1 MASRPPIPPLGLPDE
16 SVGNDTIEMLEK
28 RLHAAED
35 DTRGL
40 VEQLAAMG
48 YAPENA
54 TFYSESGD
62 KKPTIPPYKTWMADS
77 EVMQQNYQMLVNRVC
92 KSESALQTLK
102 LTLTRVL
109 AEKDLT
115 SREKVRCKNAH
126 AVF

>member
-48 YAPENA
+48 YAPESA
-54 TFYSESGD
+54 TFYGEAGD
-62 KKPTIPPYKTWMADS
+62 KKPTIPSYKTWMADS

-115 SREKVRCKNAH
+115 SREKVW
-126 AVF
+126 